1 VYALHVQGGLSAL
14 TGILRFPDGRC
25 YSSLK
30 TLATGCL
37 LRITAEP
44 DVRVLAL
51 QLGLQDGLLSAVA
64 SPCATVYLRVLAAGA
79 LLCLAQVCMYTETTL
94 HVMYLQTSIA
104 RTSVTVKPVYQ
115 CK

>member
-1 VYALHVQGGLSAL
+1 MCTLRTQGGLNAL

-64 SPCATVYLRVLAAGA
+64 SPYATVYLRVLAAGA
-79 LLCLAQVCMYTETTL
+79 LLCLAQVCNSYIQSFI
-94 HVMYLQTSIA
+94 LQL
-104 RTSVTVKPVYQ
+104 
-115 CK
+115 